1 MSSLDIR
8 VLGQVSMSV
17 DGGANEVSG
26 VKPRSVLALLVL
38 NRNRAVT
45 VDSLSEQV
53 WDGNPPASAVASL
66 QVFVSGLRK
75 ALRGPLGPDGA
86 GSGLDAALVT
96 AGRTYRLDL
105 LPEQSDIGRFAAAR
119 RRGTDLAATG
129 RYEQASLMFA
139 KALGEFR
146 GDAVADLR
154 GLQFADTFALG
165 MAEERAAVQSAMY
178 DAEIAA
184 GRASAVVGDLRR
196 LVQENPLREPLWAQL
211 ITALYLSGRQADAL
225 DSCRGLRR
233 TLADELGIDPSPS
246 LVALEGAV
254 LRQEPLAVAPASAAR
269 PADPRAFEKTEA
281 DVRDGAAMP
290 LGRLTAPDGTEY
302 AVAGELRLGRLPD
315 NDVSIDDTKVS
326 REHAVIT
333 RTVSGFV
340 VRDLQSSNG
349 VYVGD
354 RRIDGSAV
362 LSDGDEVTLGR
373 TTFRFAVES

>member
-17 DGGANEVSG
+17 NGGANEVSG

-38 NRNRAVT
+38 NRNRAIT

-75 ALRGPLGPDGA
+75 ALRGPIGPDGV

-105 LPEQSDIGRFAAAR
+105 TPEQSDIGRFESAR
-119 RRGTDLAATG
+119 KRGAELAASG

-165 MAEERAAVQSAMY
+165 MAEERAAALSAMY

-196 LVQENPLREPLWAQL
+196 LVTDNPLREPLWAQL
-211 ITALYLSGRQADAL
+211 ITALYLCGRQADAL
-225 DSCRGLRR
+225 DSCRELRR

-246 LVALEGAV
+246 LVDLERAV
-254 LRQEPLAVAPASAAR
+254 LRQEPLAAAPAPR
-269 PADPRAFEKTEA
+269 PHSVDPRAFEKTETDA
-281 DVRDGAAMP
+281 AGGALP
-290 LGRLTAPDGTEY
+290 PRGSLTAPDGTAY
-302 AVAGELRLGRLPD
+302 SVVGELRLGRLPD
-315 NDVSIDDTKVS
+315 NDVSIDDAKVS

-333 RTVSGFV
+333 STASGFV

-349 VYVGD
+349 TYVGE
-354 RRIDGSAV
+354 RRVDGSAV
-362 LSDGDEVTLGR
+362 LSDGDELTLGR
-373 TTFRFAVES
+373 TTFRFAVAE